1 MANKSE
7 PLSFGTMLGIKDKN
21 YLMIK
26 NNIKKL
32 EEEFKEKQRKLK
44 DKNNPYL
51 ASLITQNNDILYNK
65 IDICKQKCDGLMKLV
80 SHLMSLSSTKILI
93 DKMDEKLVLDEYKNL
108 KKELSEL
115 TDLLIE

>member
-1 MANKSE
+1 MVNKSE
-7 PLSFGTMLGIKDKN
+7 HLSFGTMLGIKDKN

-32 EEEFKEKQRKLK
+32 EDEFKDKQRKLK

-51 ASLITQNNDILYNK
+51 ATLITQNNDILYNK
-65 IDICKQKCDGLMKLV
+65 MDICKQKCEGLMKLV
-80 SHLMSLSSTKILI
+80 SHLMALSSTKNLI

-108 KKELSEL
+108 KNELSEL
-115 TDLLIE
+115 TYLIIK